1 MGINMEIG
9 NRNPYIMNQF
19 AARYAVRPDRG
30 GEKEDFDAALES
42 AEESSGQEKNAKS
55 SGPEQTEYG
64 QDMDYRQFLLEK
76 MEEMRAKIKNGTI
89 QPKIQTGAEA
99 YTEEEWRKLLDKI
112 DAAEEALRQQV
123 EDEIEVVKE
132 AAEDKEADSDT
143 RIITRPD
150 GARILMIRTSFGEIS
165 VELSKPDG
173 SAAYNDDVS
182 AVQENVEE
190 NLNLDAVLEDVKE

>member
-30 GEKEDFDAALES
+30 GKKEDFDAALES
-42 AEESSGQEKNAKS
+42 AGESSGQEKNAKS
-55 SGPEQTEYG
+55 ADPE

-99 YTEEEWRKLLDKI
+99 YTEEEWQKLLDKI
-112 DAAEEALRQQV
+112 DAAEEAIRQQV

-150 GARILMIRTSFGEIS
+150 GARILMIKTSFGEIS

-173 SAAYNDDVS
+173 SAAYSDDVS

>member
-1 MGINMEIG
+1 MEIG
-9 NRNPYIMNQF
+9 NRNPFIMNQF
-19 AARYAVRPDRG
+19 AARYAVRPDRSG
-30 GEKEDFDAALES
+30 KKEDFDAALES
-42 AEESSGQEKNAKS
+42 AEESRGQEKNAKS
-55 SGPEQTEYG
+55 ASHEEPEPG

-99 YTEEEWRKLLDKI
+99 YTEEEWQKLLDKI
-112 DAAEEALRQQV
+112 DAAEEAIRQQV
-123 EDEIEVVKE
+123 EDEIEAVKE
-132 AAEDKEADSDT
+132 AAEDEESDSDT

-150 GARILMIRTSFGEIS
+150 GARILMIKTSFGEIS

-173 SAAYNDDVS
+173 SAAYSDDVS

-190 NLNLDAVLEDVKE
+190 NLNLDAVLEDVQEK